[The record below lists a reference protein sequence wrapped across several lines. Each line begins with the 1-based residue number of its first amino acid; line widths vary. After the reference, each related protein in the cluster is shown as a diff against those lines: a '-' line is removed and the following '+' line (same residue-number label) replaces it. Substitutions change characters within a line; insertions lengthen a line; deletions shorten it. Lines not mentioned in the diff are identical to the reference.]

1 MKEQQTV
8 YTTAELKD
16 LGAVKQPRTFGI
28 TNPLDIWKLGN
39 HDLFFDVLW
48 SDKLKIHSAY
58 AEVFEKA
65 KLETTT
71 KDLTANL
78 QQPKAGVAKPAEKIV
93 LDDLSLEEVA

>member
-39 HDLFFDVLW
+39 HDLFFDVL
-48 SDKLKIHSAY
+48 
-58 AEVFEKA
+58 
-65 KLETTT
+65 
-71 KDLTANL
+71 
-78 QQPKAGVAKPAEKIV
+78 
-93 LDDLSLEEVA
+93 